1 MLSRDE
7 ILSKTSLK
15 KQTVHVPE
23 WGGSIIVSEM
33 NGAARDEW
41 EQSLQDRDSKG
52 RLISPRAKLIIATVV
67 DEAGNRLF
75 TDADTEQ
82 IGKLSSSSLI
92 MICDVAQKLNKLLG
106 EDLDEAK
113 KN

>member
-1 MLSRDE
+1 MLSRNE
-7 ILSKTSLK
+7 ILSKTILK
-15 KQTVHVPE
+15 RQAIYVPE
-23 WGGSIIVSEM
+23 WEGEVLVSEM
-33 NGAARDEW
+33 NGASRDEW

-67 DEAGNRLF
+67 DEAGSRLF

-92 MICDVAQKLNKLLG
+92 MICDVAQRLNKLLG

>member
-15 KQTVHVPE
+15 KQTVQVPE
-23 WGGSIIVSEM
+23 WGGCVLVSEM
-33 NGAARDEW
+33 NGEARDRLEMA
-41 EQSLQDRDSKG
+41 LQKKDASG
-52 RLISPRAKLIIATVV
+52 HIISPRAKLVIATVV

-75 TDADTEQ
+75 TDNDSEAV
-82 IGKLSSSSLI
+82 GKLSSSSLDI
-92 MICDVAQKLNKLLG
+92 ICEVAQKLNGLLG